1 MSIHLL
7 MRLSVAWTWWCLEL
21 PWLQPSTLVSVTL
34 AKGIRKVNFKS
45 FEPGCSNFYSQ
56 NFDSVMHKMLFMTD
70 EYYLRVDW
78 SLSTGFQ
85 MRQQLNLAFLQSL
98 HWCLT
103 SHGHDSAG
111 LSTANHWNWR
121 MLAMYFRHNVPKQ
134 KLHFKVTTQW
144 AKRGDWIYWILF
156 LHLCQCFCYIGLFLS
171 VLCLNLGQW
180 WCVLGWWCVRS
191 GWRMP
196 NVMQMTLLE
205 QCVISSDAICA
216 WSWVIPLE
224 QCPHT
229 LDRTCVWI

>member
-134 KLHFKVTTQW
+134 KP
-144 AKRGDWIYWILF
+144 
-156 LHLCQCFCYIGLFLS
+156 S
-171 VLCLNLGQW
+171 
-180 WCVLGWWCVRS
+180 
-191 GWRMP
+191 
-196 NVMQMTLLE
+196 
-205 QCVISSDAICA
+205 VISRSPLNGQNEVTEFTESFFCICVNVFAILAFFFLYFVLIWGNGGVC
-216 WSWVIPLE
+216 
-224 QCPHT
+224 
-229 LDRTCVWI
+229 